1 MCFLMQASM
10 ILKRKADLMS
20 QNNQKQSFLHG
31 AAVLALATFIVKLI
45 GFCYKIPLVRIIGNQ
60 GYTYFL
66 TAYDIYSV
74 MLTISTA
81 GLPVAMS
88 RLISQA
94 QTLGSNAQIRR
105 IYRASLYIFL
115 TIGTIG
121 ALACC
126 SLPSSWQSLWKLRMP
141 GSVCWRWHR
150 PSSSSA

>member
-1 MCFLMQASM
+1 M

-20 QNNQKQSFLHG
+20 QKPIQKQSFLHG

-121 ALACC
+121 SLGMLLFAKQLAIFMEAPR
-126 SLPSSWQSLWKLRMP
+126 SEER
-141 GSVCWRWHR
+141 R
-150 PSSSSA
+150 